1 MSFACR
7 IRCCKKLTFYD
18 ILLGCATILVRS
30 VFKGTIARLAKNRIE
45 FIWRDKTW
53 LQVKLNPFDVIHLNF
68 YSRLERRRRR
78 QPQTSIKVHWI
89 QRLGRMKLIPIHFFP
104 ARQTIDVKRRNEVL
118 NCNERV
124 DGWQWQGTREWLKP
138 HRKMVTVFYFL
149 LLHRLTNWHL
159 NYCHPCV
166 HGFIR
171 YCLFAHFCNDIMCLM
186 CWYTSSWSYELC
198 CAQRKQRL
206 LL

>member
-89 QRLGRMKLIPIHFFP
+89 QRLGRMKLIHIHFFP

-138 HRKMVTVFYFL
+138 HRNGHCFLFSTSASIDKLTPKLLSSVCSWFYQILLIRSFL
-149 LLHRLTNWHL
+149 
-159 NYCHPCV
+159 
-166 HGFIR
+166 
-171 YCLFAHFCNDIMCLM
+171 
-186 CWYTSSWSYELC
+186 
-198 CAQRKQRL
+198 
-206 LL
+206 